1 MNEPKKKPKG
11 FDAKM
16 SFLDHLEALRWHI
29 VRSILAVAAGA
40 ITCLVFIREIVQYVI
55 LGPLRNDFPTN
66 RLVCR
71 LNADFCATPIETTLQ
86 ATSPAEQFTKAI
98 VIAITG
104 GFIAAFPYVIWEIW
118 RFVKPGLYADEI
130 KRTRGLV
137 GLVSG
142 LFFVG
147 AAFAYFVVLPFT
159 LRFFATFSL
168 TDEVQNIWRI
178 GEVISLVVQFVLAGG
193 VLFELPALSLL
204 FSRLGFLTPGLLK
217 RFRKHAVV
225 ACLILAG
232 VLTPSPDVISQ
243 LLLAVPMLGLY
254 EVSIAVSASVERK
267 RKREIEAMRQK
278 VAAEQAKAFEV

>member
-1 MNEPKKKPKG
+1 VNPPKKKPRG
-11 FDAKM
+11 FDVKM

-29 VRSILAVAAGA
+29 VRSLLVVTAGAVAS
-40 ITCLVFIREIVQYVI
+40 LVYIREIVRYVI
-55 LGPLRNDFPTN
+55 LGPLREDFPTH
-66 RLVCR
+66 RLICR
-71 LNADFCATPIETTLQ
+71 LNEDFCGTTLQAALQ

-98 VIAITG
+98 VIAVTTG
-104 GFIAAFPYVIWEIW
+104 FVVGFPYVVWELW
-118 RFVKPGLYADEI
+118 RFVKPGLYEDEI

-142 LFFVG
+142 LFLVG

-159 LRFFATFSL
+159 LRFFSEFSL
-168 TDEVQNIWRI
+168 TDEVRNIWRI
-178 GEVISLVVQFVLAGG
+178 GDVVSLVVQFVLAGG

-232 VLTPSPDVISQ
+232 ILTPSPDVISQ

-254 EVSIAVSASVERK
+254 EVSIAVSASVERR
-267 RKREIEAMRQK
+267 RKRELEAMRK
-278 VAAEQAKAFEV
+278 KAAEIQAKAFEV